1 MWSRWPWLSLY
12 LWFTGAIL
20 NDSFRELRENCASV
34 EVEKIMKFA
43 ILGGGGWGTAL
54 SLVLNSKGVDVK
66 VWEYDSEQCDRVNKS
81 GENEKFLPGVA
92 VPPGVR
98 FTSDMT
104 DATKGREIIVFA
116 VPSHTLRG
124 IARNLAKLELSC
136 SLIVTGTKGI
146 EDDSL
151 MRMSEVL
158 ADELPSGLT
167 DKIAVLAGPSH
178 AEEVSRMCP
187 TAVVAASANPILARQ
202 VQQLFSTNYFRVYSS
217 EDVTGVELGVSVKNV
232 IAIAAGICDGIGYGD
247 NTKAALITRGLA
259 EITRLGVALGARRET
274 FFGLAG
280 VGDLVVTCLSRHSRN
295 RHVGEQVG
303 KGRSLES
310 ILSEMVMVAEGVKTT
325 RSALHLARRHEV
337 EMPITEQVYAVL
349 FEGKDP
355 HFAMDDLMSRELKS
369 EAW

>member
-1 MWSRWPWLSLY
+1 M
-12 LWFTGAIL
+12 
-20 NDSFRELRENCASV
+20 

-54 SLVLNSKGVDVK
+54 SIVLSSKGMGVK
-66 VWEYDSEQCDRVNKS
+66 VWEYDSEQCERVKKS
-81 GENEKFLPGVA
+81 GENEKFLPGVTIPSTVA
-92 VPPGVR
+92 
-98 FTSDMT
+98 FTSDIW
-104 DATKGREIIVFA
+104 DAIQGREVLVFA

-124 IARNLAKLELSC
+124 VARSLAKLELSC
-136 SLIVTGTKGI
+136 SLVVSGTKGI

-158 ADELPSGLT
+158 ADELPPSVA
-167 DKIAVLAGPSH
+167 DKIIVLAGPSH

-187 TAVVAASANPILARQ
+187 TALVAASANLALAKQ
-202 VQQLFSTNYFRVYSS
+202 VQQLFSTNYFRVYSN
-217 EDVTGVELGVSVKNV
+217 EDVTGVELSVSVKNV

-303 KGRSLES
+303 KGRTLES
-310 ILSEMVMVAEGVKTT
+310 VLSEMAMVAEGVRTT
-325 RSALHLARRHEV
+325 RSALHLSRRHEV

-355 HFAMDDLMSRELKS
+355 HFAMDELMSRELKS
-369 EAW
+369 ETW

>member
-1 MWSRWPWLSLY
+1 MR
-12 LWFTGAIL
+12 F
-20 NDSFRELRENCASV
+20 V
-34 EVEKIMKFA
+34 

-54 SLVLNSKGVDVK
+54 SIVLGSKGADVK
-66 VWEYDSEQCDRVNKS
+66 VWEYDNEQCERVTKS
-81 GENEKFLPGVA
+81 GENERFLPGVSI
-92 VPPGVR
+92 PPSVR
-98 FTSDMT
+98 FTSDIS
-104 DATKGREIIVFA
+104 DAVEGREIVVFA

-124 IARNLAKLELSC
+124 VAKNLAKLDVSC
-136 SLIVTGTKGI
+136 AIVVSGTKGL

-158 ADELPSGLT
+158 ADELPSGVA
-167 DKIAVLAGPSH
+167 DKIVVLAGPSH

-187 TAVVAASANPILARQ
+187 TAVVAASSNLALAKQ
-202 VQQLFSTNYFRVYSS
+202 AQQLFSTNHFRVYSS
-217 EDVTGVELGVSVKNV
+217 EDVTGVELGVSIKNV

-259 EITRLGVALGARRET
+259 EMTRLGVALGARRET

-303 KGRSLES
+303 KGRSLEGV
-310 ILSEMVMVAEGVKTT
+310 LSEMVMVAEGVRTT

-349 FEGKDP
+349 FEGKDA
-355 HFAMDDLMSRELKS
+355 HSAMDELMSRELKS
-369 EAW
+369 ETS

>member
-1 MWSRWPWLSLY
+1 
-12 LWFTGAIL
+12 
-20 NDSFRELRENCASV
+20 
-34 EVEKIMKFA
+34 MKFA

-54 SLVLNSKGVDVK
+54 SIVLSSKGTDVK
-66 VWEYDSEQCDRVNKS
+66 VWEFDEEQCERVKKS

-92 VPPGVR
+92 VPPNVQ
-98 FTSDMT
+98 FTSDLL
-104 DATKGREIIVFA
+104 DAVQGRETVVFA

-124 IARNLAKLELSC
+124 VARNLAKLELSC
-136 SLIVTGTKGI
+136 SAIVSGTKGI

-158 ADELPSGLT
+158 ADELPSGVA
-167 DKIAVLAGPSH
+167 DKIVVLAGPSH

-187 TAVVAASANPILARQ
+187 TAVVAASTNQALAKQ
-202 VQQLFSTNYFRVYSS
+202 VQQLFSTNYFRVYSN

-310 ILSEMVMVAEGVKTT
+310 VLSEMVMVAEGVRTT

-337 EMPITEQVYAVL
+337 QMPITEQVYAVL
-349 FEGKDP
+349 FEGKNP
-355 HFAMDDLMSRELKS
+355 HFAMDELMSRELKP
-369 EAW
+369 ETW